1 MAEFGRCRGDAA
13 GAHAS
18 TTGPTIAAT
27 AYVGLEATNTATEIA
42 SAVELPADAATLN
55 AATPAADGRDLA
67 RLWWSSFGGL
77 PSAAML
83 AKAGTVL
90 AVVIFA
96 GFLLFKYLCVSVEE
110 ESGGSGD
117 WDRG

>member
-1 MAEFGRCRGDAA
+1 MQRGCSWCPCIDYGPDDCR
-13 GAHAS
+13 
-18 TTGPTIAAT
+18 
-27 AYVGLEATNTATEIA
+27 A

-67 RLWWSSFGGL
+67 RLWRSSFGGL

-96 GFLLFKYLCVSVEE
+96 RGIPEGEHKV
-110 ESGGSGD
+110 D
-117 WDRG
+117 WTGWPEVT